1 MSSINCVLLNN
12 RIPENIQSLGT
23 KEWTF
28 SGNFTDS
35 KEATCN
41 VSIEGYTPIGVI
53 GFTCNNSGNYI
64 FSCRLSDDNTV
75 TIGMASRDSGAYRN
89 YTCII
94 KVLYLK
100 N

>member
-1 MSSINCVLLNN
+1 MLLLDSLVNN
-12 RIPENIQSLGT
+12 RIPENIQLFIT

-28 SGNFTDS
+28 SGNFTNA
-35 KEATCN
+35 KTATCN
-41 VSIEGYTPIGVI
+41 VSLEGYTPIGVI
-53 GFTCNNSGNYI
+53 GFTCENSGNYI
-64 FSCRLSDDNTV
+64 FSCRLSDENTV
-75 TIGMASRDSGAYRN
+75 TVGMGSRDSGAYRE